1 MIRRVVAFAA
11 LAALGWFAYQLVA
24 LEFRLGTR
32 NGIRSVAVM
41 AAPLL
46 AGAYLAVARRG
57 ALHRARAVP
66 AAARFAVSLA
76 AGALVMASIPYF
88 LMFYPLPVAELLV
101 ASCIALLVFA
111 SGALPGLPQPV
122 APIGGAV
129 HRAKG
134 LRCSRDSRSVA
145 TAGSA

>member
-1 MIRRVVAFAA
+1 VIRKAIAFGA
-11 LAALGWFAYQLVA
+11 LCALGYFAFQLVA

-32 NGIRSVAVM
+32 NGIRSIAVM

-66 AAARFAVSLA
+66 VAVRFAVSLA

-88 LMFYPLPVAELLV
+88 LMFYPLPISELLV
-101 ASCIALLVFA
+101 ASCIALVLFA
-111 SGALPGLPQPV
+111 SGAFPGLPQPV
-122 APIGGAV
+122 APIGLA
-129 HRAKG
+129 
-134 LRCSRDSRSVA
+134 
-145 TAGSA
+145 AGMLAYVVVFGIPRLVPG